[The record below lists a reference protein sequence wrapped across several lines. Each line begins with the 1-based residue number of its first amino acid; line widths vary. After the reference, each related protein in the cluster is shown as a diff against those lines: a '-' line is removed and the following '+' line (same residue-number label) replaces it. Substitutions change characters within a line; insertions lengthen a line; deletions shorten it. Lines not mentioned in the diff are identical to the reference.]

1 MSKTSKRILIIN
13 PNTSQSTT
21 KQMEDACNKI
31 AAAGTTAHGKC
42 IQDRPDFSSYK
53 VFSYVDL
60 TICAFEAIRIAWQNR
75 KNYDGIVVAG
85 FSDVGVDAMK
95 EILEIPVLGI
105 AESSYHLAALLGHRF
120 SVLTGTE
127 KWTPPKHDYVK
138 ALGVEGKVASF
149 RSYTEWEGNDTF
161 EELKQRLLNV
171 AKRCIEE
178 DGAEVIVLGGGPL
191 VGYGKLM
198 ETELGIPVIDPTLAA
213 FKLMETV
220 IDLGHSH
227 SKIGRWKAPL
237 SHLGD
242 AQGNIPYNRAWL
254 DKVG

>member
-1 MSKTSKRILIIN
+1 MSKASKRILVLN
-13 PNTSQSTT
+13 PNTSKATT

-31 AAAGTTAHGKC
+31 AAPGTTAHGIC
-42 IQDRPDFSSYK
+42 IPDRPDFSAYK

-60 TICAFEAIRIAWQNR
+60 TICAFESLKIAWQNR
-75 KNYDGIVVAG
+75 TKYDGIVVAG

-95 EILEIPVLGI
+95 EMLEIPVLGI

-120 SVLTGTE
+120 SVLIGTA

-149 RSYTEWEGNDTF
+149 RPYTEWNTNDSF
-161 EELKQRLLNV
+161 EELKQRLIKV
-171 AKRCIEE
+171 ARACIDE

-198 ETELGIPVIDPTLAA
+198 EAELGIPVIDPTLAT
-213 FKLMETV
+213 FKLMESV

-227 SKIGRWKAPL
+227 SKVGRWKAPL
-237 SHLGD
+237 SELGD
-242 AQGNIPYNRAWL
+242 TQGAIPYNRAWL
-254 DKVG
+254 DN